1 MREKDM
7 RVRFSIIVGMLVAVA
22 AAAPTSAAGPT
33 WFDLSVDDTFL
44 LPRTSAACGFDVFE
58 RDEGHLKFQVMEYAD
73 GTLRFKDLAV
83 VINQT
88 VFAPSRGTSVALQPG
103 GRGGRVF
110 LVAPDGS
117 VRELLHGTNGHVTVP
132 GEGVIYMWAGS
143 IRATFSPDGTVTE
156 AQHGIIPDDAS
167 SLCPLL
173 AG

>member
-1 MREKDM
+1 M
-7 RVRFSIIVGMLVAVA
+7 RVRFSIIVGMLVALA

-58 RDEGHLKFQVMEYAD
+58 RDEGQLKFQVMEYAD

-83 VINQT
+83 AINQT

-117 VRELLHGTNGHVTVP
+117 VRELVHGTNGHVTVQ

-143 IRATFSPDGTVTE
+143 VRATFSPDGTVTE
-156 AQHGIIPDDAS
+156 AQHGVIPDDAS